1 MLSELYEQQGTLAG
15 QLKELERTIR
25 DLDRQAEFGVIE
37 VISGALAGAKEL
49 EKQGGIGSFDSF
61 LPQIGGGEPE
71 EGGGE

>member
-1 MLSELYEQQGTLAG
+1 LAG

-37 VISGALAGAKEL
+37 VISGALAGAQEL